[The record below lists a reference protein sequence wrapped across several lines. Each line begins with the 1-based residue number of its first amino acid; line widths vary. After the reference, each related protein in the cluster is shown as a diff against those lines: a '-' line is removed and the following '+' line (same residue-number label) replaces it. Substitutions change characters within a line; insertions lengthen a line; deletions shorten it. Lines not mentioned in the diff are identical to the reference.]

1 MSAPPTVGFVGL
13 GNLGLAM
20 ATRLVHRGF
29 AVVATDLSA
38 HRSRRI
44 MEEGGTAASVA
55 DVLACETVC
64 VATPDDRAVL
74 AMLDDGTLG
83 PGAGVRRLLLHS
95 TVLPTA
101 ARALADRLTPL
112 GISLLEVPVSG
123 GPSAARAGELAL
135 FLGGQNDHLDAAS
148 EVLDALSSRQF
159 RLGPIGAG
167 SAVKLLNQLTML
179 AAVDALHEGLALTRT
194 FEVSANAALEA
205 LAAATGDT
213 WVGRNWG
220 FFDAIVADYDESGTA
235 EDERP
240 WRKDLTEF
248 IDASRAVSLPSPLAE
263 HLRRS
268 VGARIEEDA
277 RANRKG
283 RAA

>member
-20 ATRLVHRGF
+20 ATGLVHRGF
-29 AVVATDLSA
+29 TVVATDLSPERA
-38 HRSRRI
+38 RRVAN
-44 MEEGGTAASVA
+44 EGGVAATLA

-64 VATPDDRAVL
+64 VATPDERAIV
-74 AMLDDGTLG
+74 AMLDEGALG
-83 PGAGVRRLLLHS
+83 REAGVRRLLLHS

-101 ARALADRLTPL
+101 ARALADRLAPL
-112 GISLLEVPVSG
+112 GIALLEAPVSG
-123 GPSAARAGELAL
+123 GPAAAREGRLAL
-135 FLGGQNDHLDAAS
+135 FLGGERDDIDAAQGI
-148 EVLDALSSRQF
+148 LHALGSRQF
-159 RLGPIGAG
+159 HLGPVGAG
-167 SAVKLLNQLTML
+167 SAVKLANQLTML
-179 AAVDALHEGLALTRT
+179 AAVDALHEGLALTRA
-194 FEVSANAALEA
+194 FEVTTDAALEA

-213 WVGRNWG
+213 WVGHNWG

-235 EDERP
+235 EDDRP
-240 WRKDLTEF
+240 WRKDLAEF

-268 VGARIEEDA
+268 VGARIEAEA
-277 RANRKG
+277 RSNLKG

>member
-29 AVVATDLSA
+29 AVLATDLSA

-44 MEEGGTAASVA
+44 ADEGGVAATLT

-64 VATPDDRAVL
+64 VATPDERAIL

-83 PGAGVRRLLLHS
+83 PDAGVRRLLLHS

-101 ARALADRLTPL
+101 ARALADRLATL
-112 GISLLEVPVSG
+112 GITLLEAPVSG
-123 GPSAARAGELAL
+123 GPAAAQEGRLAL
-135 FLGGQNDHLDAAS
+135 FLGGESDDLDAAS
-148 EVLDALSSRQF
+148 AVLDALGSQQF
-159 RLGPIGAG
+159 RLGPVGAG
-167 SAVKLLNQLTML
+167 SAVKLANQLTML

-194 FEVSANAALEA
+194 FDVPTDAALEA

-235 EDERP
+235 EDDRP

-248 IDASRAVSLPSPLAE
+248 IEASRAVSLPSPLAE
-263 HLRRS
+263 HLRGS
-268 VGARIEEDA
+268 VGARIEADA
-277 RANRKG
+277 RANLKG